1 MILVFINLFTYL
13 KCMSNEVALNYNLY
27 MLFSEGTAPVYLNI
41 NEWIMQ
47 CLYVIWMMNDVM
59 DDE

>member
-1 MILVFINLFTYL
+1 
-13 KCMSNEVALNYNLY
+13 MSNEVALNYNLY

-41 NEWIMQ
+41 NE